1 MRVMEDSP
9 EIQRLARRLVE
20 SQERPPSIKRA
31 QKNAWGQVKRLQ
43 TLFLKAA
50 VRLDRAMLSAESVM
64 RQSSEWERE
73 HRELKE
79 ELIREAERA
88 RDRAS
93 LKEMEAIKKIRRQVT
108 NQFQENVQ
116 RVPELRRVLSRS
128 RSRPPT
134 PLGS

>member
-31 QKNAWGQVKRLQ
+31 QKKAWGQVKRLQ
-43 TLFLKAA
+43 SLFLKAA